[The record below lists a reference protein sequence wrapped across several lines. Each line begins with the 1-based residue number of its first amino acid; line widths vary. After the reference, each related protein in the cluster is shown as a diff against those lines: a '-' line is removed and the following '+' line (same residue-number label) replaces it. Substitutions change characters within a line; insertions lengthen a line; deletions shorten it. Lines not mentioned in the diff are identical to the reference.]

1 MSVIEQNIIKDSI
14 KLKPQN
20 RHLVA
25 EKIIESLSVPNENL
39 NQLWI
44 EESISRLERYK
55 KGQLETLSYA
65 QVFDK

>member
-1 MSVIEQNIIKDSI
+1 M
-14 KLKPQN
+14 
-20 RHLVA
+20 A